1 MHSFLGDTT
10 AQWSWNSCSV
20 FLAFFLS
27 RDFSSAHYGQKMLSW
42 DLFPAYFAYVLL
54 LFCSSRNRFSLFNV
68 YLFNG
73 SGDHS
78 SFHPLRV
85 LVKNNV
91 RLRVARRLRSERVA
105 NRIMCSPHGRAR
117 EQRFLF
123 WRSSRCRCYRRSET
137 VMDAALWARGAQ
149 LVPLTRGQRAAC
161 VMTASTAKQQ
171 PVCSRHFRSAS
182 HLGWLNV
189 GMCSTGGPGN

>member
-1 MHSFLGDTT
+1 
-10 AQWSWNSCSV
+10 
-20 FLAFFLS
+20 
-27 RDFSSAHYGQKMLSW
+27 MLSW

-117 EQRFLF
+117 EQRFFILEKQPLQVLQAQRDSYGCRIVSAGCPTRPVDTRPKSCMCNDCVDSEAAAGLF
-123 WRSSRCRCYRRSET
+123 KTFQICVPSRL
-137 VMDAALWARGAQ
+137 A
-149 LVPLTRGQRAAC
+149 
-161 VMTASTAKQQ
+161 
-171 PVCSRHFRSAS
+171 
-182 HLGWLNV
+182 
-189 GMCSTGGPGN
+189 